1 MFQIMIVDDDAH
13 TRRWLSA
20 VLAAAGYCPHAAS
33 SAREALTLMQSTHVD
48 LVVLD
53 VMMPGMDGY
62 EFTSLLRSCRCDLPI
77 LMLSARQLP
86 DNIKHGFLAGT
97 DDYMTKPADEEE
109 LLLRIRALLRRAR
122 IAADHSLTV
131 GNTVLDYDTLT
142 VRQSRDAQILPQK
155 EFYLLY
161 KLLSYPDKIFTRI
174 QLLEDIWGPDSDS
187 MESTVSVHI
196 NRLRKRFEGNPDFD
210 IITIRGLGYKAQI
223 NETIQTR
230 KAAQVKEARL

>member
-1 MFQIMIVDDDAH
+1 MFQILIVDDDRH
-13 TRRWLSA
+13 VRRYLCA
-20 VLAAAGYCPHAAS
+20 LLKDAGYCPHPAAS
-33 SAREALTLMQSTHVD
+33 ASEALEIMENIPVD

-53 VMMPGMDGY
+53 IMMPGMDGY
-62 EFTSLLRSCRCDLPI
+62 EFTALLREPRCDLPI

-122 IAADHSLTV
+122 IAADRELTVGSTRLLYDSLTV
-131 GNTVLDYDTLT
+131 LCGGMSQTLP
-142 VRQSRDAQILPQK
+142 RK
-155 EFYLLY
+155 EFFLLY
-161 KLLSYPDKIFTRI
+161 KLLSYPNKIFTRI
-174 QLLEDIWGPDSDS
+174 QLLEDIWGPSSDS
-187 MESTVSVHI
+187 LESTVSVHI

-223 NETIQTR
+223 REG
-230 KAAQVKEARL
+230 AEL